1 LIRLF
6 FIGIVL
12 GIIVAAATLAT
23 FPVVDQEREASI
35 ISVSPNGGT
44 VENFHINLPV
54 DRVMSGAQEGG
65 YAVPEGL
72 VWPTDELLADVRTE
86 LFKLRNAREAVVGVA
101 VRTAARRD
109 DADVIDWLLHLPARG
124 SLLASLEQAPREG
137 GYRAGVIRSGSREFS
152 TLSGALGERYV
163 EAAENAEEAPM
174 GRIELRA
181 SYIGQADPVEVLEVA
196 E

>member
-1 LIRLF
+1 MIRLF

-23 FPVVDQEREASI
+23 FPVVDQVREASI

-44 VENFHINLPV
+44 VENFHINLPF

-86 LFKLRNAREAVVGVA
+86 LFKLRNARDAVVGVA
-101 VRTAARRD
+101 VRTAARQD
-109 DADVIDWLLHLPARG
+109 DADVVDWLLHLPARG

-137 GYRAGVIRSGSREFS
+137 GYRAGAIRSGSREFS
-152 TLSGALGERYV
+152 THNDALGERYV
-163 EAAENAEEAPM
+163 EATEN
-174 GRIELRA
+174 
-181 SYIGQADPVEVLEVA
+181 D
-196 E
+196 